1 MSVDASCREPRM
13 ILRFLR
19 RGGGRREGRPAEVAE
34 RETYQGF
41 VVLARPIRE
50 QGQWRLA
57 GSICREGDEEGARH
71 DFVRADTMADREECI
86 RMSLLKG
93 RQLVD
98 EQGDRLLRGAD

>member
-1 MSVDASCREPRM
+1 M

-19 RGGGRREGRPAEVAE
+19 RGGSGREGGPGEVAE
-34 RETYQGF
+34 REAYQGF

-57 GSICREGDEEGARH
+57 GSICREGDEDGARH
-71 DFVRADTMADREECI
+71 DFVRADVMADREECI

-98 EQGDRLLRGAD
+98 EQGDRLLPEGD